1 MAETKLSKVRVP
13 DTRPKPTSKKLGL
26 LTKGKRKMCSFRFK
40 YSALELLEDL
50 VRRGRKEVNSKMSGS
65 DIIEASL
72 HVLLGMDKE
81 AFASHCQKVLRNE

>member
-1 MAETKLSKVRVP
+1 MADTKLSKVKIP
-13 DTRPKPTSKKLGL
+13 QTRPTAKTKKLGL
-26 LTKGKRKMCSFRFK
+26 LTVGKRKMCSFRFK
-40 YSALELLEDL
+40 HQALELLNEL

-81 AFASHCQKVLRNE
+81 AFVSHCQKVLRNE